1 MRMKF
6 TLWKNGLAL
15 LLAAAL
21 LLSAGAALAETK
33 ITVSGTGEV
42 LVSADTAVI
51 TIGVHVRDRD
61 VMNAQRRANETVA
74 AIREALI
81 REGVPES
88 DINTDYISLYAVY
101 DYREDSEEEIAGYN
115 ASSTLAI
122 RTTDLARVGHY
133 IDICFGAGANTLEGV
148 AFSASDTAAAQEEA
162 MRTAVGNARRKA
174 EVLASA
180 EGLEIRKVESMS
192 ESNSF
197 SYDSGAN
204 NFMARGTEEKE
215 FAADGSPTVVQAA
228 KLVVSVTVTVV
239 YEAE

>member
-6 TLWKNGLAL
+6 TLWKKGLAL
-15 LLAAAL
+15 LLATAL
-21 LLSAGAALAETK
+21 VLSAGAALAETK

-51 TIGVHVRDRD
+51 TIGVRVQDKD

-81 REGVPES
+81 REGVPET
-88 DINTDYISLYAVY
+88 DINTDYISLYAIY
-101 DYREDSEEEIAGYN
+101 DYREDSGEEIAGYN

-122 RTTDLARVGHY
+122 RTTDMARVGDY
-133 IDICFGAGANTLEGV
+133 IDVCFGAGANTLEGV
-148 AFSASDTAAAQEEA
+148 TFSASDTSAAQEKA
-162 MRTAVGNARRKA
+162 MRAAVGDARRKA

-180 EGLEIRKVESMS
+180 EGLEIKKVESMS

-204 NFMARGTEEKE
+204 NFQARGTEEKE